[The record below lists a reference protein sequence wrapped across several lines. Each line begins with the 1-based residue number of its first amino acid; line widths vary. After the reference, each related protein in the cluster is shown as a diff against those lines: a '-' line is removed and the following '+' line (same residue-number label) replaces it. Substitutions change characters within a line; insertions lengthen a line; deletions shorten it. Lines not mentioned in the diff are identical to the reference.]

1 MSKPTINN
9 TRISVELILDKLS
22 AGESM
27 KDLLA
32 ASS

>member
-22 AGESM
+22 EGESM

>member
-22 AGESM
+22 EGESM
-27 KDLLA
+27 QDLLA